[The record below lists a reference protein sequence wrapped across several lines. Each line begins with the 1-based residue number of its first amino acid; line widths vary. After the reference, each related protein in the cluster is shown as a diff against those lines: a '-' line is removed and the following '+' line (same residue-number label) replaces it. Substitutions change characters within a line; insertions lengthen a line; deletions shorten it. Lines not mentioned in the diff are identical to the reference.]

1 MGFTLGV
8 LSHYFG
14 VSDPVIGILGCCSQV
29 AASSLVAFSFVLGE
43 WSLYVGKDFRQRQ
56 RCLRR
61 TIESTPMDALASK
74 EHACPFDGMATIST
88 HRSLI

>member
-43 WSLYVGKDFRQRQ
+43 WSLYVGKDF
-56 RCLRR
+56 
-61 TIESTPMDALASK
+61 TEVAFALLTRPTRVRFSAFPK
-74 EHACPFDGMATIST
+74 LFWIS
-88 HRSLI
+88 